1 MSIRDKLKNELKNA
15 KLSQKGG
22 AVKNAVVSALIDFC
36 KQNSEFAQAVEQ
48 SGKSVADCIE
58 FTVEKA
64 GNSISDLDVYKKAVE
79 FYFPGATVKCQ
90 LTIDLGDGGFSNEK
104 SVLSLDDLLDF

>member
-1 MSIRDKLKNELKNA
+1 MSISEKFKKELKSA
-15 KLSQKGG
+15 KLSQKGN
-22 AVKNAVVSALIDFC
+22 AVKNAVVTALTDFC
-36 KQNSEFAQAVEQ
+36 RQNSEFAQAVEQ
-48 SGKSVADCIE
+48 SYKSVADCIE
-58 FTVEKA
+58 YTVKKA

-90 LTIDLGDGGFSNEK
+90 LTVDLGDGGFSNEK